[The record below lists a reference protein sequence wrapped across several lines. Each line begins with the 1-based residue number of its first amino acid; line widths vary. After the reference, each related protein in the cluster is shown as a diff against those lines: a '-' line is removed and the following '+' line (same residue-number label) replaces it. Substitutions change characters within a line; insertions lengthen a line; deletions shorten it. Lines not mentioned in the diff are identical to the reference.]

1 MSRLDPPQVL
11 VERTALA
18 VLRDPDDDRHAPVLA
33 AYLDLVEQYRN
44 NQVLLVALA
53 DDLTRDALAARRGL
67 FAPVDI
73 LHIGG
78 QHRRAAAKMH
88 TDPVDPAFALTLVMC
103 QRYKVRRLLTL
114 DPRFLA
120 YDVTVEG
127 GLLDDGPD
135 GIDGRVDSRADGLVT
150 LEEADG

>member
-1 MSRLDPPQVL
+1 MSRLDPPHVL
-11 VERTALA
+11 VERSALA
-18 VLRDPDDDRHAPVLA
+18 VLRDPADERHAIVLA
-33 AYLDLVEQYRN
+33 AYLDLVEQFRN
-44 NQVLLVALA
+44 DQVLLVALS
-53 DDLTRDALAARRGL
+53 DDLQRDTLARRAGL

-78 QHRRAAAKMH
+78 QHRRAAAKMF
-88 TDPVDPAFALTLVMC
+88 TEPLDPAFALTLVMC
-103 QRYKVRRLLTL
+103 QRYGVRRLLTL

-127 GLLDDGPD
+127 D
-135 GIDGRVDSRADGLVT
+135 LVA